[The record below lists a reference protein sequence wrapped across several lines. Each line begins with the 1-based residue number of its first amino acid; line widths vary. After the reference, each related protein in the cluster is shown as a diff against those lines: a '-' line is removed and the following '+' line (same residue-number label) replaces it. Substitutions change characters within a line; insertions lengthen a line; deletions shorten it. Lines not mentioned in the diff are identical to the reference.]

1 MAADHEALLVPDPA
15 TPGIELIDIH
25 AALGGTWV
33 LRGVSLAAPR
43 GKVTAILGPSGVGKT
58 TCLRVIT
65 GLLAPDE
72 GDVLVEGRS
81 TLHMSKKERL
91 ELSRRFGV
99 LLQGSGLYGS
109 ALWESMTIEQNLIHQ
124 LTAQRRGRDVEM
136 QARAREWLQMIGLS
150 ASAELMPST
159 LSAGMRRRLALARA
173 LAADPEFAVLDSF
186 ELGVDPVRLTE
197 LIKLVA
203 RAHERTEGTYVIA
216 TQSMQVARELAD
228 ELVVLW
234 RGHVIEQGPADDVF
248 NSEQPEVH
256 QLINGLTDGP
266 MGMHGEVRRPPRPA
280 PVSDRKHIE
289 ETFELPVP
297 LVAIAVL
304 MIVTAS
310 ALFLGHGGT
319 PEIVAVLVF
328 WALTLLAL
336 ALRRG

>member
-1 MAADHEALLVPDPA
+1 MAADHEVRLVPSTDPA
-15 TPGIELIDIH
+15 IELIDIH
-25 AALGGTWV
+25 VALGGPWV

-72 GDVLVEGRS
+72 GDVLVEERS
-81 TLHMSKKERL
+81 TLRMSKKERL

-124 LTAQRRGRDVEM
+124 LTAQRRGRESEM
-136 QARAREWLQMIGLS
+136 QARACEWLHLVGLS
-150 ASAELMPST
+150 SSAELMPAS
-159 LSAGMRRRLALARA
+159 LSAGMRRRLGLARA
-173 LAADPEFAVLDSF
+173 LVADPEFAVLDSF

-203 RAHERTEGTYVIA
+203 HSHERTEGTYVIA
-216 TQSMQVARELAD
+216 TQSMKVARELAD
-228 ELVVLW
+228 EIVVLW
-234 RGHVIEQGPADDVF
+234 RGHVIEQGPADDVL
-248 NSEQPEVH
+248 NSDQPEVH

-266 MGMHGEVRRPPRPA
+266 MGMHGEVQRPA
-280 PVSDRKHIE
+280 RRTPVSDREHIE
-289 ETFELPVP
+289 EAFELPVP
-297 LVAIAVL
+297 LVAIAMLV
-304 MIVTAS
+304 IVTAS
-310 ALFLGHGGT
+310 ALWLGHGGT
-319 PEIVAVLVF
+319 PEIIAVLVF
-328 WALTLLAL
+328 WALTLFAL